1 MLNSFLGLILAS
13 CLSAPMQNLDLQPL
27 GKATYK
33 KAIFKL
39 YDASLCTT
47 EEQFSMEAPFA
58 LALDYRMK
66 FSSEQISGAGIH
78 EMARFARKDK
88 AEFAEL
94 EPLFQKC
101 FPDVD
106 KGDQIIAVSEGPTT
120 AKFYYNGEM
129 SCSVDY
135 PEFRHLFFGIWLG
148 EETRAPR
155 KARLLK
161 GIAE

>member
-1 MLNSFLGLILAS
+1 MLSSFIGLVLAS
-13 CLSAPMQNLDLQPL
+13 CLNVPMPDVNLQTI
-27 GKATYK
+27 GTATYK

-39 YDASLCTT
+39 YDASLCAP
-47 EEQFSMEAPFA
+47 EQQFSMDSPFA

-88 AEFAEL
+88 ADFAEL
-94 EPLFQKC
+94 EPLFRQC

-129 SCSVDY
+129 SCAVDY

-161 GIAE
+161 GISE